1 MDEQQVLEQVRGVL
15 AEAMESRRG
24 LVAFSRLDAIEMD
37 RRAREVERDALHQ
50 ARALL
55 PEIIGNPQLHQ
66 VKTRLVRM
74 DEQLEDLAGRPEI
87 QERSR
92 GLERD
97 DITWRTFED
106 IAWLLGVG

>member
-1 MDEQQVLEQVRGVL
+1 MDEQQILERVRRVL
-15 AEAMESRRG
+15 AGAMESRRG
-24 LVAFSRLDAIEMD
+24 LVAFSRLEAIEMD
-37 RRAREVERDALHQ
+37 RQAREVERDALTQ

-55 PEIIGNPQLHQ
+55 PEIIGDPQLHQ

-74 DEQLEDLAGRPEI
+74 DEQLEDLAGRTEI

-92 GLERD
+92 ALERD

-106 IAWLLGVG
+106 MAWLLSVG